1 MHKRIAALLFIVGL
15 VLVGRSS
22 HALQLKES
30 KVTLPADQQF
40 TNTGRQ
46 VLASSP
52 DGKYFVYV
60 ANTRLYLKSASNAQ
74 ATPIAG
80 TDVPQGLTNPV
91 FSPDSKSIVF
101 WSGADGTFKR
111 IPVEGG
117 IAMTLAKGGNPIGM
131 SWGPG
136 DQILFG
142 QSAKNANGI
151 IRISANG
158 GMPETIV
165 AVRDNEVAHGPQMLP
180 DGESVLFTLA
190 TIPPKITS
198 IADVWDKAKIVV
210 QSLRTGE
217 RKTLL
222 EDASD
227 ARFVPSG
234 HIVYAAGERLFAV
247 RFDSKRLEVT
257 GKPAVILESVRRAG
271 STPTAQFSFSD
282 SGSMVY
288 LPAALPDFRLT
299 FVDMKGVEAPAGTVP
314 SSTFAP
320 RLSPDGKQVTFDAF
334 DPQSMAYRIYIS
346 DLATKRLRKLDGA
359 GQIQRFPLWS
369 PDGKRIIYISNPV
382 AESSLYW
389 QAADG
394 TGTPERL
401 LETARAPEFWSA
413 ANRFLSFITLKTNA
427 NTADY
432 DIWSYSFETKTA
444 SPIIVIPGSA
454 QHSSRFSPDGH
465 WIAYISD
472 ETGRHEVFVQPFPVT
487 GTKYQITK
495 NGGGHPLWSPDGK
508 QLFFDNN
515 QRMFS
520 VQVQTQPSFTAGDPQ
535 PLPISGFIQ
544 GTGNNRRQYDM
555 TSDGKQFLMMFPVP
569 DEIHVNGNW
578 FDELNRRSRN

>member
-1 MHKRIAALLFIVGL
+1 MHRRITAFIGVAGL
-15 VLVGRSS
+15 VLLGSVA
-22 HALQLKES
+22 HALQQKES
-30 KVTLPADQQF
+30 TITLPADQQF

-60 ANTRLYLKSASNAQ
+60 ANTRLYLKSATGAQ
-74 ATPIAG
+74 PTPIAG
-80 TDVPQGLTNPV
+80 TDVPEGLTNPV

-101 WSGADGTFKR
+101 WSGADQTFKR
-111 IPVEGG
+111 ISIEGG
-117 IAMTLAKGGNPIGM
+117 TPVTLAKGGNPIGM

-142 QSAKNANGI
+142 QRAQNASGV

-165 AVRDNEVAHGPQMLP
+165 SVRDNEIAHGPQMLP
-180 DGESVLFTLA
+180 GGDSVLFTLA
-190 TIPPKITS
+190 TIPPNPSSSAEI
-198 IADVWDKAKIVV
+198 WDKAKIVV

-217 RKTLL
+217 RKTLI
-222 EDASD
+222 DDGSD

-234 HIVYAAGERLFAV
+234 HIVYAAGEKLLAV
-247 RFDSKRLEVT
+247 RFDANRLEVS
-257 GKPAVILESVRRAG
+257 GKPVVILESVRRAG
-271 STPTAQFSFSD
+271 ATATAQFSFSD

-288 LPAALPDFRLT
+288 LPAASPDFRLT
-299 FVDMKGVEAPAGTVP
+299 FVDMKGVETRAGTIP

-320 RLSPDGKQVTFDAF
+320 RLSPDGKQVTFDAY
-334 DPQSMAYRIYIS
+334 DDQTMSYAIYVY
-346 DLATKRLRKLDGA
+346 DLATKRLRRLNGA
-359 GQIQRFPLWS
+359 GRIQRFSLWS
-369 PDGKRIIYISNPV
+369 PDGKRIIYISDPGG
-382 AESSLYW
+382 ESSLYW

-413 ANRFLSFITLKTNA
+413 ANRFLSFITLKTDA

-444 SPIIVIPGSA
+444 SPVIVIPKSA

-487 GTKYQITK
+487 GAKYQITK
-495 NGGGHPLWSPDGK
+495 NGGGHPMWSPDGK

-515 QRMFS
+515 QHMFS
-520 VQVQTQPSFTAGDPQ
+520 VQVQTQPSFSASDPKA
-535 PLPISGFIQ
+535 LPISGFIQ
-544 GTGNNRRQYDM
+544 SPGNNRRQYDM
-555 TSDGKQFLMMFPVP
+555 TADGKQFLMMFFMPNQ
-569 DEIHVNGNW
+569 IHAITNW
-578 FDELNRRSRN
+578 FEELKRRTP